1 MNSRSKKIFWGLLIA
16 SLHID
21 LFGLVLLPAC
31 FGFAILYFGIY
42 DLEKGGASFPLTQR
56 QMKFYHALAAALGK
70 KTFSGGTEEGVCRC
84 NGTGAHR
91 ILGQPFRGFSRLADF
106 QFRNYPDM
114 PRDGADRCIQ

>member
-56 QMKFYHALAAALGK
+56 QMKFYHALAAALVLL
-70 KTFSGGTEEGVCRC
+70 SGIIVFTSIIDILPDSEVWEVLPCVLEYIVCFVLMEVYAGRK
-84 NGTGAHR
+84 
-91 ILGQPFRGFSRLADF
+91 PSLAD
-106 QFRNYPDM
+106 
-114 PRDGADRCIQ
+114 

>member
-56 QMKFYHALAAALGK
+56 QMKFYHALAAALVLL
-70 KTFSGGTEEGVCRC
+70 SGIIVFTSIID
-84 NGTGAHR
+84 
-91 ILGQPFRGFSRLADF
+91 IL
-106 QFRNYPDM
+106 PDSEVWEVLPCVLEYIVSFVLM
-114 PRDGADRCIQ
+114 